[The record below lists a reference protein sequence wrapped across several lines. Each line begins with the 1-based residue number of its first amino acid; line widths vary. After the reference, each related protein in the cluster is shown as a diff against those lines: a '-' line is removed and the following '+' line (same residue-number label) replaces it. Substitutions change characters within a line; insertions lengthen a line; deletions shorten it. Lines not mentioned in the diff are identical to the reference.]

1 LVKEQAFHKRIAVY
15 SEAEDDS
22 LNNIA
27 AQLQIPLLHSRS
39 DDYDFY
45 LLKINDALYLQN
57 QDVKFCVD
65 FSSGE
70 MNFRRERGGGKN
82 QAIGRAVGLKKLKA
96 VKVLDA
102 TAGLGG
108 DAFVLAC
115 LGCDVTM
122 VERSRI
128 IAALLKD
135 GLTRGLLDENISGI
149 IARMTLVNMEAKD
162 YFSKFKEIP
171 DVIYLDPMYPHRKKS
186 AKVKK
191 EMQILQ
197 NLLGHVE
204 GGSLLKPALKVAT
217 KRVVVKRPKGAE
229 YLENSAPSHSIESK
243 KTRYDVYLCGV
254 SQ

>member
-1 LVKEQAFHKRIAVY
+1 LVKEQAFVKRIAVY
-15 SEAEDDS
+15 SEVEDQFLSDV
-22 LNNIA
+22 A
-27 AQLQIPLLHSRS
+27 THAQIPLFHSKS
-39 DDYDFY
+39 GEYDFY
-45 LLKINDALYLQN
+45 LLKIDDTLYLQN
-57 QDVKFCVD
+57 LAANFCVD

-70 MNFRRERGGGKN
+70 MNYRREHGGGKN
-82 QAIGRAVGLKKLKA
+82 QAIGRAIGLKKLKA
-96 VKVLDA
+96 AKVLDA

-108 DAFVLAC
+108 DSFVLAC
-115 LGCDVTM
+115 LGCEVTM
-122 VERSRI
+122 IERSPI
-128 IAALLKD
+128 VAALLQD
-135 GLTRGLLDENISGI
+135 GLRRGLLDENISEI
-149 IARMTLVNMEAKD
+149 ISRMSLVNDEAEE
-162 YFSKFKEIP
+162 YFLGLQEKP

-204 GGSLLKPALKVAT
+204 NDLLLNSALKAAA

-243 KTRYDVYLCGV
+243 KTRYDVYLCEF

>member
-1 LVKEQAFHKRIAVY
+1 MTRIAVY

-22 LNNIA
+22 LKDIA
-27 AQLQIPLLHSRS
+27 AKLQVPLIHSQS
-39 DDYDFY
+39 NDYDFH

-57 QDVKFCVD
+57 LDTNFCVN

-70 MNFRRERGGGKN
+70 MNYRREHGGGKN
-82 QAIGRAVGLKKLKA
+82 QAIGRAIGLKKMKA

-115 LGCDVTM
+115 LECEVVM
-122 VERSRI
+122 VERSPI
-128 IAALLKD
+128 VAELLKD
-135 GLTRGLLDENISGI
+135 GLKRGLMDENISEI
-149 IARMTLVNMEAKD
+149 IARMTLVNDEAKD
-162 YFSKFKEIP
+162 YFSKIQDKP

-197 NLLGHVE
+197 KLLGDV
-204 GGSLLKPALKVAT
+204 GSDLILKSALKTAT

-229 YLENSAPSHSIESK
+229 FLENSTPSHSIESK
-243 KTRYDVYLCGV
+243 KTRYDVYLCEL
-254 SQ
+254 SL

>member
-1 LVKEQAFHKRIAVY
+1 MKRIAVY
-15 SEAEDDS
+15 SDEEDS
-22 LNNIA
+22 YLSGLA

-45 LLKINDALYLQN
+45 LLKINESLYLQN
-57 QDVKFCVD
+57 LDSRFCVD

-70 MNFRRERGGGKN
+70 MNYRREHGGGKN
-82 QAIGRAVGLKKLKA
+82 QAIGRAIGLKKLKT

-115 LGCDVTM
+115 LGCEVTLI
-122 VERSRI
+122 ERSPI
-128 IAALLKD
+128 VAALLKD
-135 GLTRGLLDENISGI
+135 GLSRGLLDDNISEI
-149 IARMTLVNMEAKD
+149 IHRMDLVNSDAED
-162 YFSKFKEIP
+162 YFLKLKDKP
-171 DVIYLDPMYPHRKKS
+171 DVIYLDPMYPYRKKS

-204 GGSLLKPALKVAT
+204 NDQLLEAALKTAG

-229 YLENSAPSHSIESK
+229 FLGNSAPSHSIESK
-243 KTRYDVYLCGV
+243 KTRYDVYLLID
-254 SQ
+254 

>member
-1 LVKEQAFHKRIAVY
+1 MKRIAVY
-15 SEAEDDS
+15 SDEEDS
-22 LNNIA
+22 YLSGLA
-27 AQLQIPLLHSRS
+27 AQLQIPLLYSRS

-45 LLKINDALYLQN
+45 LLKINESLYLQN
-57 QDVKFCVD
+57 LDTRFCID

-70 MNFRRERGGGKN
+70 MNYRREHGGGKN
-82 QAIGRAVGLKKLKA
+82 QAIGRAIGLKKLKA

-115 LGCDVTM
+115 LGCEVTLI
-122 VERSRI
+122 ERSPI
-128 IAALLKD
+128 VAALLKD
-135 GLTRGLLDENISGI
+135 GLSRGLLDDNISEI
-149 IARMTLVNMEAKD
+149 IHRMVLVNDDAEEYFLKLKD
-162 YFSKFKEIP
+162 KP

-197 NLLGHVE
+197 SLLGHVE
-204 GGSLLKPALKVAT
+204 NDQLLEAALKTAG

-229 YLENSAPSHSIESK
+229 FLGNLAPSHSIESK

>member
-1 LVKEQAFHKRIAVY
+1 LTKEQTFNKRIAVY
-15 SEAEDDS
+15 SESEDDF
-22 LNNIA
+22 LNILA
-27 AQLQIPLLHSRS
+27 AQLQLPLFHSRS

-45 LLKINDALYLQN
+45 LLKINDVLHLQN
-57 QDVKFCVD
+57 RDTSFCVD

-82 QAIGRAVGLKKLKA
+82 QAIGRAIGLKKLKA

-115 LGCDVTM
+115 LGCEIIM
-122 VERSRI
+122 VERSPI

-135 GLTRGLLDENISGI
+135 GLKRGLLDENISGI
-149 IARMTLVNMEAKD
+149 IARMTLVNDEAKG
-162 YFSKFKEIP
+162 YFSRLQEKP
-171 DVIYLDPMYPHRKKS
+171 GVIYLDPMYPHRKKS

-197 NLLGHVE
+197 NLLGYVE
-204 GGSLLKPALKVAT
+204 GDFLLKPALKVAT

-229 YLENSAPSHSIESK
+229 FLENLAPSHSIESK
-243 KTRYDVYLCGV
+243 KTRYDVYLCGI